1 MIKIYGMP
9 SCPDCEYVHHQIE
22 NRSDEF
28 ESIDIGEHV
37 RSLKEFIR
45 LRDHHAAF
53 ADARRQGY
61 LGIPCFVM
69 DDGRIC
75 FTAEEAGLDVHPATP
90 EACSLDGTG
99 C

>member
-1 MIKIYGMP
+1 MIKVYVMQT
-9 SCPDCEYVHHQIE
+9 CPDCREVKQAAAGDP
-22 NRSDEF
+22 RF
-28 ESIDIGEHV
+28 QLIDIGEHV

-90 EACSLDGTG
+90 EACSLDGKG

>member
-1 MIKIYGMP
+1 MP
-9 SCPDCEYVHHQIE
+9 RLP
-22 NRSDEF
+22 RSETGRCGQSSF
-28 ESIDIGEHV
+28 PTH
-37 RSLKEFIR
+37 RHRRARALKEFIR